1 MKNKWIFLFVFVAV
15 NCMVIKAQEIF
26 FEGIILFYYNTHP
39 SDLISDG
46 SYFALDSVR
55 LITSKEKYAVWSD
68 FSQKEVFMQDSS
80 SKNYVSGK
88 NFKIWDSVPQYS
100 SIKSR
105 NNYEH
110 IGGDIYYDKEN
121 EIVIAFRIK
130 GKGYMSRFDRLKTIT
145 PMNDTTRIL
154 ISSQLDSSE
163 VAESVWHNFST
174 QNKNEEYVIFVQIND
189 SKSLRKKQYK
199 NFGLKK
205 KRIKHFLL
213 YGT

>member
-26 FEGIILFYYNTHP
+26 FEGTILFYYNTHP

-121 EIVIAFRIK
+121 EIVIASSSND
-130 GKGYMSRFDRLKTIT
+130 GTICLWKYNT
-145 PMNDTTRIL
+145 ND
-154 ISSQLDSSE
+154 
-163 VAESVWHNFST
+163 F
-174 QNKNEEYVIFVQIND
+174 EYNPQSPFPIIIPYLF
-189 SKSLRKKQYK
+189 K
-199 NFGLKK
+199 
-205 KRIKHFLL
+205 
-213 YGT
+213 